1 MNMNVLKI
9 YLQKIKEFL
18 LPLLIC
24 LKDWCKQAHQ
34 KYLKKEKITIKTE
47 RELKILMNQ
56 KKLREELFDVFSTSS
71 YPKLIAVRTLQNIR
85 PVSYEIQ
92 MNKILYYYTID
103 KEQSGKIALTI
114 CKSICENMN
123 NDIVTYGQ
131 FLMENYFPEELLIM
145 YPNLW
150 YGVKVLK
157 VTDQETNVKLTVV
170 SNRPL

>member
-1 MNMNVLKI
+1 MSNESLKI
-9 YLQKIKEFL
+9 YLQKIKELSAPFYQSMADK
-18 LPLLIC
+18 C
-24 LKDWCKQAHQ
+24 RQSHQ
-34 KYLKKEKITIKTE
+34 KYLEKEKVRIKTE

-71 YPKLIAVRTLQNIR
+71 YPKLIPIRTLQNIR

-92 MNKILYYYTID
+92 KNKILYYYTID
-103 KEQSGKIALTI
+103 KEQSEKIALTI
-114 CKSICENMN
+114 CNSICEDMGK
-123 NDIVTYGQ
+123 DIFTYSQ
-131 FLMENYFPEELLIM
+131 YLMENYFPEELLIM

-150 YGVKVLK
+150 YGVQVLK

>member
-1 MNMNVLKI
+1 M
-9 YLQKIKEFL
+9 
-18 LPLLIC
+18 
-24 LKDWCKQAHQ
+24 
-34 KYLKKEKITIKTE
+34 
-47 RELKILMNQ
+47 
-56 KKLREELFDVFSTSS
+56 FSTSS

-92 MNKILYYYTID
+92 KNEILYYYTID
-103 KEQSGKIALTI
+103 KEQSEKIALTI
-114 CKSICENMN
+114 CKSICDNMN

>member
-1 MNMNVLKI
+1 MSNESLKI
-9 YLQKIKEFL
+9 YLQKIKELSAPFYQSMADK
-18 LPLLIC
+18 C
-24 LKDWCKQAHQ
+24 RQAHQ
-34 KYLKKEKITIKTE
+34 KYLEKEKIRIKTE
-47 RELKILMNQ
+47 HELKILMNQ

-92 MNKILYYYTID
+92 KNRILYYYTID
-103 KEQSGKIALTI
+103 KEQSEKISLTI
-114 CKSICENMN
+114 CDIIRENMQS
-123 NDIVTYGQ
+123 DITTYSQ
-131 FLMENYFPEELLIM
+131 YLMERYFPEELLIM

-150 YGVKVLK
+150 YGVQVLK

>member
-1 MNMNVLKI
+1 MSNESLKI

-34 KYLKKEKITIKTE
+34 KYLKKEKIRIKTE

-85 PVSYEIQ
+85 PVS
-92 MNKILYYYTID
+92 
-103 KEQSGKIALTI
+103 
-114 CKSICENMN
+114 
-123 NDIVTYGQ
+123 V
-131 FLMENYFPEELLIM
+131 
-145 YPNLW
+145 
-150 YGVKVLK
+150 
-157 VTDQETNVKLTVV
+157 
-170 SNRPL
+170 

>member
-1 MNMNVLKI
+1 MSNESLKI
-9 YLQKIKEFL
+9 YLQKLKEFL

-34 KYLKKEKITIKTE
+34 KYLEKEKIRIKTE
-47 RELKILMNQ
+47 HELKILMNQ

-71 YPKLIAVRTLQNIR
+71 YPKLIPIRTLQNIR
-85 PVSYEIQ
+85 LASYEIQ
-92 MNKILYYYTID
+92 NGKVLYYFTID
-103 KEQSGKIALTI
+103 KEQCEKIALTI
-114 CKSICENMN
+114 CNSICEDMGK
-123 NDIVTYGQ
+123 DIITYSQ
-131 FLMENYFPEELLIM
+131 YLMERYFPEELLIM

-150 YGVKVLK
+150 YGVQVLK

>member
-9 YLQKIKEFL
+9 YLQKIKELSAPFYQSMADK
-18 LPLLIC
+18 C
-24 LKDWCKQAHQ
+24 RQAHQ
-34 KYLKKEKITIKTE
+34 KYLEKEKIRIKTE
-47 RELKILMNQ
+47 HELKILMNQ

-92 MNKILYYYTID
+92 KNEILYYYTID
-103 KEQSGKIALTI
+103 KEQSEKIALTI
-114 CKSICENMN
+114 CKSICDNMN

>member
-1 MNMNVLKI
+1 MSNESLKI
-9 YLQKIKEFL
+9 YLQKIKELSAPFYQSMADK
-18 LPLLIC
+18 C
-24 LKDWCKQAHQ
+24 RQAHQ
-34 KYLKKEKITIKTE
+34 KYLEKEKVRIKTE

-71 YPKLIAVRTLQNIR
+71 YPKLIPIRTLQNIR

-92 MNKILYYYTID
+92 KNKILYYYTID
-103 KEQSGKIALTI
+103 KEQSEKIALTI
-114 CKSICENMN
+114 CNSICEDMGK
-123 NDIVTYGQ
+123 DIFTYSQ
-131 FLMENYFPEELLIM
+131 YLMENYFPEELLIM

-150 YGVKVLK
+150 YGVQVLK